1 MADRA
6 WSPSAEAMPS
16 RPGEAGLKLC
26 VCVATYRRPEGLSR
40 LLDSLDRLEFSR
52 IPKPQV
58 TVVVVDN
65 DPVGAL
71 PIPSIDRVRTWPVI
85 WCREPRR
92 GISHARNRCIS
103 IALKVDAELIAFIDD
118 DEEAESGWLEELI
131 ITMKAE
137 NADVVTGPVLPR
149 YENAPPNWIV
159 RGDFFTPMRRG
170 SGTRVERAYTG
181 NVLLRS
187 NLTMRFDGPF
197 STNFALSGG
206 EDVDLF
212 LRINRAGYKIVWSDD
227 AIVYE
232 RQPAERLN
240 AGWLL
245 RRAFRNGNIWA
256 RLDPALQP
264 SGTMATRALISGL
277 LRLPGSIFSGKMAFV
292 KATQRIALGLGYVA
306 GRFGLN
312 LSQYR

>member
-187 NLTMRFDGPF
+187 NL
-197 STNFALSGG
+197 
-206 EDVDLF
+206 
-212 LRINRAGYKIVWSDD
+212 
-227 AIVYE
+227 
-232 RQPAERLN
+232 
-240 AGWLL
+240 
-245 RRAFRNGNIWA
+245 
-256 RLDPALQP
+256 RLDPAFQP

-277 LRLPGSIFSGKMAFV
+277 LGLPGSFFSGKMAFV